1 MPLRSQI
8 VPAHSARAKP
18 RARALSRRP
27 LRTRNNLGAGMGA
40 VEMTTPSQRVAN
52 TQKKGKKLKNTQ
64 LWPTHLPVQKSHRM
78 MTQALLVVMGE
89 HPTTSS
95 SSPPRII
102 RGRDMQYI
110 PHGSSPARGTIK
122 QKGTDR
128 LKGTPEQRAAE
139 ATPATTAYDS

>member
-1 MPLRSQI
+1 MPLRSRI
-8 VPAHSARAKP
+8 VPAHSAPAKP

-27 LRTRNNLGAGMGA
+27 LRTRNNLGA

-52 TQKKGKKLKNTQ
+52 TQEKGKKIINAQ
-64 LWPTHLPVQKSHRM
+64 PRPTHLPVQKSHKM
-78 MTQALLVVMGE
+78 TTQAPSIVTGE
-89 HPTTSS
+89 QSTTSS
-95 SSPPRII
+95 SSPTRIH
-102 RGRDMQYI
+102 RGQDMQYI